1 MADSAPKPRVA
12 AGGRSPRQALTQ
24 RSRIGFALA
33 DVARLMRTMFDAR
46 MRELGLNG
54 STWRLLA
61 YLYREDGQTQAQLA
75 RLLEVSRASV
85 GQMIDRLEESG
96 HLERRDD
103 PGDRRFWRVHLSARM
118 QADIPV
124 LIEKVRE
131 IELECF
137 AGLTEAEIGQLN
149 ELVSR
154 QRDHLIALQP
164 AEQTEGK

>member
-1 MADSAPKPRVA
+1 MVDSPKPHA
-12 AGGRSPRQALTQ
+12 AAEGRSPPATGLTR

-33 DVARLMRTMFDAR
+33 DVTRLMRTMFDAR

-75 RLLEVSRASV
+75 RLLEVSRAAV

-96 HLERRDD
+96 HVERRDD
-103 PGDRRFWRVHLSARM
+103 PGDRRSWRVHLSARIH
-118 QADIPV
+118 AEIPV
-124 LIEKVRE
+124 LIEKVRAIE
-131 IELECF
+131 IECF
-137 AGLTEAEIGQLN
+137 AGLTEAEIAQLN